1 MSRNPGRNSFLP
13 FYMPQDI
20 TIYVTHTV
28 TGLAYRCSIGI
39 DPDEIRNGFGPS
51 AFGIEINEWPDF
63 PSFAELI
70 GGIIVMGG
78 IQAKIP
84 DRDIWIESP
93 EFF

>member
-1 MSRNPGRNSFLP
+1 M
-13 FYMPQDI
+13 
-20 TIYVTHTV
+20 
-28 TGLAYRCSIGI
+28 CSIGI